1 MNVETVIESILLEAR
16 VRVVK
21 ARVRGGKVQ
30 RRKKVSNVAGYK
42 IAGGKLQR
50 MSASEKLK
58 RRRAGKVAARKSKS
72 KQARAMLKRKRS
84 LQKRKSLGL

>member
-1 MNVETVIESILLEAR
+1 MNEETIIELFLSEAR
-16 VRVVK
+16 VRLVK
-21 ARVRGGKVQ
+21 ARIRGGKVQ

-42 IAGGKLQR
+42 ITGGKLTR
-50 MSASEKLK
+50 MSAAEKLK
-58 RRRAGKVAARKSKS
+58 RKRAGKIAARKSKP